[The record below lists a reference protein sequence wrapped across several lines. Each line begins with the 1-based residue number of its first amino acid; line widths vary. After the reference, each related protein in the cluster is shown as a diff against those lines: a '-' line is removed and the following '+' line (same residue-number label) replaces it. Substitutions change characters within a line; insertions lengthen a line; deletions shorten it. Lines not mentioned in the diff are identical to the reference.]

1 MAVSE
6 PKNAA
11 ETAEDSCSSATCR
24 RPVLRGVSRRESTR
38 SRVLLPVLVP
48 VAPAAGLPQSP
59 GDKESEGILPA
70 PEATHAVNSVN
81 DGINTIAE
89 ATREIQ
95 KSTELVK
102 QRSAS
107 MAR

>member
-1 MAVSE
+1 M
-6 PKNAA
+6 NAI
-11 ETAEDSCSSATCR
+11 SLSISSA
-24 RPVLRGVSRRESTR
+24 VEEQSVVTR
-38 SRVLLPVLVP
+38 DIS
-48 VAPAAGLPQSP
+48 SNM
-59 GDKESEGILPA
+59 S
-70 PEATHAVNSVN
+70 EATHAVNSVN